1 MIRNALIEENSQIK
15 NQIDEWLLSKV
26 DTENQKAPILQLAER
41 VLTNYEKEIGNF
53 NPPIN
58 LNDLGECLDI
68 KVKKIL
74 LSKNINCDALLI
86 PMEGG
91 FKIELKNEDK
101 LHNNYRTRYSCAH
114 EMAHTFFYEIED
126 GGVPFRAVPGGSEYE
141 EKLCDMAAAELLMPK
156 EVLEKQSNKLGNRYS
171 SPTAL
176 FKLKETFKTSL
187 HSITIRVIN
196 NLNSGWE
203 NYLIAK
209 WSPIFENDKT
219 MKIVGFEKEWEASK
233 NMNMTQPERVYE
245 TEVLFE
251 IFKEAIDRH
260 AKKISN
266 YTYEKSFYIGRI
278 NTKVIFLDGY
288 GRNISFLIM
297 IPINEYLK
305 TLRYLNFDN
314 EYLNK
319 RDIIL
324 DFNFEKKY
332 PKSRKVDL
340 TKEKVELADF
350 M

>member
-1 MIRNALIEENSQIK
+1 
-15 NQIDEWLLSKV
+15 
-26 DTENQKAPILQLAER
+26 
-41 VLTNYEKEIGNF
+41 
-53 NPPIN
+53 
-58 LNDLGECLDI
+58 
-68 KVKKIL
+68 
-74 LSKNINCDALLI
+74 
-86 PMEGG
+86 
-91 FKIELKNEDK
+91 
-101 LHNNYRTRYSCAH
+101 
-114 EMAHTFFYEIED
+114 
-126 GGVPFRAVPGGSEYE
+126 
-141 EKLCDMAAAELLMPK
+141 
-156 EVLEKQSNKLGNRYS
+156 
-171 SPTAL
+171 
-176 FKLKETFKTSL
+176 
-187 HSITIRVIN
+187 
-196 NLNSGWE
+196 
-203 NYLIAK
+203 
-209 WSPIFENDKT
+209 
-219 MKIVGFEKEWEASK
+219 
-233 NMNMTQPERVYE
+233 MTQPERVYE

-266 YTYEKSFYIGRI
+266 YTYEKSFYIERI

-305 TLRYLNFDN
+305 TIRYLNFDN

>member
-1 MIRNALIEENSQIK
+1 MTRNTSTDENSQIK

-126 GGVPFRAVPGGSEYE
+126 GGVPFRAVSGGSEYE

-156 EVLEKQSNKLGNRYS
+156 EVLEKQSNKLVNRYS

-176 FKLKETFKTSL
+176 FKLKETF
-187 HSITIRVIN
+187 
-196 NLNSGWE
+196 
-203 NYLIAK
+203 
-209 WSPIFENDKT
+209 
-219 MKIVGFEKEWEASK
+219 
-233 NMNMTQPERVYE
+233 
-245 TEVLFE
+245 
-251 IFKEAIDRH
+251 
-260 AKKISN
+260 
-266 YTYEKSFYIGRI
+266 
-278 NTKVIFLDGY
+278 
-288 GRNISFLIM
+288 
-297 IPINEYLK
+297 
-305 TLRYLNFDN
+305 
-314 EYLNK
+314 
-319 RDIIL
+319 
-324 DFNFEKKY
+324 
-332 PKSRKVDL
+332 
-340 TKEKVELADF
+340 
-350 M
+350 